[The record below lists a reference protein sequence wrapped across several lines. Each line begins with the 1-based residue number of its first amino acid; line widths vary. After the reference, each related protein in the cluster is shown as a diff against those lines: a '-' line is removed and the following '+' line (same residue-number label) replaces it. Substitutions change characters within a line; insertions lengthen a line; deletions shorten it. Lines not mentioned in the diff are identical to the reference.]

1 MLSTCWST
9 PAPCLIRA
17 FRPDYRKQA
26 FQAHLL
32 AAGFEYR
39 YLGDVLGGKHVDPA
53 AMRDGQLDLPSLYA
67 LPAFRAGL
75 DEIEAAARAGRTPAL
90 MCAELRPAACHRY
103 WMLAPPLVERGLE
116 VLHIDEFGGIDNK
129 LCFNRVPVISQP
141 KSQASRLFKRS
152 AILSKRLP
160 GP

>member
-1 MLSTCWST
+1 MPIYTIGYGNRPIADFMALLRHYAIDLLVDTRSVPYS
-9 PAPCLIRA
+9 R

-26 FQAHLL
+26 FQAHLQ

-75 DEIEAAARAGRTPAL
+75 DEIEAAALAGRTPAL

-129 LCFNRVPVISQP
+129 LF
-141 KSQASRLFKRS
+141 
-152 AILSKRLP
+152 
-160 GP
+160 